1 MPPATARARG
11 EGPCPTIP
19 VAPRPPRA
27 RSLGSSTPPA
37 VRLLSLALLL
47 AALPSSAQTL
57 FPGLTGTDLLSAL
70 EDEYAPN
77 NVASSAGS
85 KDFLYS
91 VVDAETRAGV
101 DGVAGIYTDW
111 FVAFDCSPS
120 CDPSQDVFNG
130 GSGIN
135 QEHVWPRSEGTGSG
149 LAERDMHHLFPSRV
163 AVNSDRGSLPF
174 GDSPDAQTTT
184 WYTQDQSTSTPPP
197 LATRDLWS
205 ERFGTTRFEPR
216 EDRKGDI
223 ARALFYVYTMYGPQ
237 GTNQVNT
244 SFFTGMQD
252 TLLAWHRADP
262 ATADDV
268 ARSERVA
275 VYHTTS
281 SGAEAINPFVV
292 DSSLAARAFVD
303 APTLTLTLLLQGA
316 YVPGSPG
323 QMRSDLSAV
332 LPETD
337 PALGIRTVPPA
348 YFTTSATGQRVVD
361 WVLIRF
367 RDTSP
372 TGPVVA
378 ETAALILDDGTVVDP
393 SGGAVNVPT
402 TGTHYVSV
410 AHRNHQDVTT
420 ATPLVFSP
428 GGSVSYDFS
437 TAVSQAHGA
446 SAQATT
452 PDGRAALWAGD
463 ATGDGLV
470 TAPDF
475 NVYSAS
481 SAAGETGYRVA
492 DFTLDGLVTAPDFNL
507 FIASSSAG
515 R

>member
-1 MPPATARARG
+1 MAIPLPRQPVGDLEVPPPAHA
-11 EGPCPTIP
+11 
-19 VAPRPPRA
+19 
-27 RSLGSSTPPA
+27 L
-37 VRLLSLALLL
+37 RLLLLILLTAGPPSAL
-47 AALPSSAQTL
+47 AQTL
-57 FPGLTGTDLLSAL
+57 FTGLTGTDLLDAL
-70 EDEYAPN
+70 EAEYAPN
-77 NVASSAGS
+77 SVASSNGS
-85 KDFLYS
+85 KDLLYS
-91 VVDAETRAGV
+91 EVDVETRAGD

-163 AVNSDRGSLPF
+163 TVNSDRGSLPF
-174 GDSPDAQTTT
+174 GDSNDAQTET
-184 WYTQDQSTSTPPP
+184 WYTQDQSTSTDPP
-197 LATRDLWS
+197 LATRGLWS
-205 ERFGTTRFEPR
+205 ERIANTVFEPR
-216 EDRKGDI
+216 EDRKGDV
-223 ARALFYVYTMYGPQ
+223 ARAMFYVYTMYGPE
-237 GTNQVNT
+237 GTNQVST

-262 ATADDV
+262 ATAADV

-281 SGAEAINPFVV
+281 SGADAINPFVV

-303 APTLTLTLLLQGA
+303 APTLNLTVLLQGA
-316 YVPGSPG
+316 YVPGAPG
-323 QMRSDLSAV
+323 AMRTDLSAV

-337 PALGIRTVPPA
+337 PALSVRSVSSGF
-348 YFTTSATGQRVVD
+348 FTSNATGQRVVD
-361 WVLIRF
+361 WVLVRF
-367 RDTSP
+367 RDASP
-372 TGPVVA
+372 TGTVVA
-378 ETAALILDDGTVVDP
+378 ETAALLLDDGAVIDP
-393 SGGAVNVPT
+393 DGGALAVPT
-402 TGTHYVSV
+402 TGSRYVSV
-410 AHRNHQDVTT
+410 DHRNHEAVTSAVALT
-420 ATPLVFSP
+420 FAP
-428 GGSVSYDFS
+428 GASVSYDFS

-452 PDGRAALWAGD
+452 SDGRAELWAGD

-481 SAAGETGYRVA
+481 SAAGETGYRLA

-507 FIASSSAG
+507 YVASSSAG